1 MKILVCI
8 SCAPDTTSK
17 IAISDNSHFNL
28 DGLVYI
34 VGPYDDYALS
44 RAIEIKES
52 HHAEVVVLHVG
63 NSNSEPLIRKC
74 LALGADR
81 AVRIDVDPVDSN
93 HVSLEISNYVKSNPF
108 DIILLGK
115 ETIDYG
121 NGLVPS
127 LLAASLDL
135 QVYSPVQHLS
145 IVDNILEIEV
155 DTIKGK
161 AILNC
166 EMPVVLGCQEPIAEW
181 KIPNMRGIMAARS
194 KEIQIIN
201 PQIFESDELLKLEL
215 VETKRKGI
223 MIDASMAE
231 NLIDLLFNT

>member
-17 IAISDNSHFNL
+17 IAIRNNSQINL
-28 DGLVYI
+28 DGLVFI

-52 HHAEVVVLHVG
+52 HNAEVVVIHVG
-63 NSNSEPLIRKC
+63 NSDSEPLIRKC

-81 AVRIDVDPVDSN
+81 AVRIDVDPLDSS
-93 HVSLEISNYVKSNPF
+93 HVSLEIANYIKSNPF
-108 DIILLGK
+108 DLILLGK

-121 NGLVPS
+121 NGLVPGM
-127 LLAASLDL
+127 LAASLDL
-135 QVYSPVQHLS
+135 PVFCPVQNLLV
-145 IVDNILEIEV
+145 VDNKLEIEV
-155 DTIKGK
+155 ETLEGK

-166 EMPVVLGCQEPIAEW
+166 DMPAVLGCQEPIAEW
-181 KIPNMRGIMAARS
+181 KIPNMRGIMAART
-194 KEIQIIN
+194 KEIQIIS
-201 PQIFESDELLKLEL
+201 PQMVESDGLLNLEL

-223 MIDASMAE
+223 MIQNDKAE
-231 NLIDLLFNT
+231 DLIDLLFNS